1 MWSSRVDVT
10 EPPKRWK
17 ECIEKIAALT
27 QSAFGDKVEVM
38 YELQSLATAPEAQG
52 KGFASALV
60 TTVTD
65 MVRHLQ
71 RIVVPASD
79 YRGSTGRC

>member
-1 MWSSRVDVT
+1 MLT
-10 EPPKRWK
+10 HLKPQRWK
-17 ECIEKIAALT
+17 ECFEKIEALT

-65 MVRHLQ
+65 MVRFGK
-71 RIVVPASD
+71 RMVVPVTER
-79 YRGSTGRC
+79 RGFTG